1 MNVPS
6 QIGAYS
12 RLASPPRSRVLAA
25 MCHTWDGELLVSCEG
40 DGQMTRLRSRSNAGV
55 IALILVI
62 GLIGVGCTE
71 SSDSD
76 GAVNF
81 YESLDLAS
89 PTAAVE
95 TFSDAFARKDFMT
108 VWLAFDTKAQLAAGQ
123 SFNLLQWS
131 NLLRTDAVP
140 DIGSEIGSALSIQSL
155 ETTDRWHVFERI
167 MMIADEHDAYLI
179 DLRGDV
185 TPGGETPLGD
195 DVEVTGV
202 VEGIDGEVRFRMVQS
217 PSGRW
222 RVFQVIVPGGD
233 ENTFPWSVPSQ

>member
-1 MNVPS
+1 MFDV
-6 QIGAYS
+6 A
-12 RLASPPRSRVLAA
+12 
-25 MCHTWDGELLVSCEG
+25 D
-40 DGQMTRLRSRSNAGV
+40 DQMTKLRSRSNVGV
-55 IALILVI
+55 IALVLVL
-62 GLIGVGCTE
+62 GLLAAGCTE

-76 GAVNF
+76 GALNF

-108 VWLAFDTKAQLAAGQ
+108 VWLAFDTKAQLVAEQ

-131 NLLRTDAVP
+131 KLLRTDALP
-140 DIGSEIGSALSIQSL
+140 DMGSEIASALSLQNL

-167 MMIADEHDAYLI
+167 LMIADEHDAYLI

-185 TPGGETPLGD
+185 TPGGETPVGD
-195 DVEVTGV
+195 DVEVTSV
-202 VEGIDGEVRFRMVQS
+202 VEGIDGEVRFRMVRS

-222 RVFQVIVPGGD
+222 RVLRVIVPGGD
-233 ENTFPWSVPSQ
+233 EGNIPWSIPSP

>member
-1 MNVPS
+1 MAACKNWKGEPS
-6 QIGAYS
+6 
-12 RLASPPRSRVLAA
+12 VF
-25 MCHTWDGELLVSCEG
+25 DVG
-40 DGQMTRLRSRSNAGV
+40 DDQMTKLRSRSNVGV
-55 IALILVI
+55 IALVLVL
-62 GLIGVGCTE
+62 GLLAAGCTE

-108 VWLAFDTKAQLAAGQ
+108 VWLAFDTKAQLAAGE
-123 SFNLLQWS
+123 SFNLLQWR

-140 DIGSEIGSALSIQSL
+140 DIGSEIASALSPRNL

-185 TPGGETPLGD
+185 TPGGETPVGD
-195 DVEVTGV
+195 DVEVAGV

-222 RVFQVIVPGGD
+222 RVLRVIVPGGA
-233 ENTFPWSVPSQ
+233 EVNGPWSIPGP